1 MARAPV
7 ILVFDSGFG
16 GLTVFREV
24 VKARP
29 DAEFVYCADDAAFP
43 YGALTEPR
51 LIERVIEVFSTLI
64 ADFAP
69 DLAVIACNTAS
80 TLVLPHL
87 RERFAIP
94 FVGTVPAVKPAAAA
108 SRTRKISVLAT
119 PGTVKRDYTRDLIER
134 FASDCEVTLVGAPRL
149 APLTEAKLRGEE
161 VSDAEILAEIT
172 PCFHE
177 SPDGRRTDHVV
188 LACTHY
194 PLIADDIARLAP
206 WPVTLIDPAP
216 AIARRVVALIG
227 PAGPPRRGHD
237 HAALFT
243 GCVPQKE
250 AERVILAGFGVGSIA
265 SLDLPL
271 TAPVSSVASAR
282 SRRC

>member
-51 LIERVIEVFSTLI
+51 LIERVLEVFAILI
-64 ADFAP
+64 AEFAP
-69 DLAVIACNTAS
+69 DLAVVACNTAS
-80 TLVLPHL
+80 TLVLPYL

-94 FVGTVPAVKPAAAA
+94 FVGTVPAVKPAAEA
-108 SRTRKISVLAT
+108 SLTRMISVLAT
-119 PGTVKRDYTRDLIER
+119 PGTVKRDYTRVLIER

-149 APLTEAKLRGEE
+149 APLTEAKLRGEA
-161 VSDAEILAEIT
+161 VSDAEILAEIA

-177 SPDGRRTDHVV
+177 GPDGRRTDHVV

-194 PLIADDIARLAP
+194 PLIVDDIARLAP

-227 PAGPPRRGHD
+227 SAGPPRRGRD

-243 GCVPQKE
+243 GSVPQKE
-250 AERVILAGFGVGSIA
+250 AERAILASFGVGSIA
-265 SLDLPL
+265 TLDLPL
-271 TAPVSSVASAR
+271 AAPVSSIVSAR
-282 SRRC
+282 SRRY